1 MRTNSS
7 TSSSESVIAFV
18 ALLAVLLVPYE
29 LLVRRSEAR
38 YGVRRSNVVMPLS
51 LSPKIDALVN
61 DLAAGERYPTFIVG
75 TSRVEE
81 GVRSDAI
88 DGVAGPAFNLAM
100 SGASAL
106 TGFEVIETLKL
117 RPSLI
122 IAGIS
127 PMDFTDMSMRRGVVA
142 IRGAHDSIVSF
153 GRPDLAERGPA
164 ATARAA
170 TYALLHGA
178 TPNRRRNLGQWLDL
192 LRLRGDLL
200 KFVNNADAVAE
211 QEDVWVRGFSG
222 VPRIATPSQFREL
235 QPANITSEYRDD
247 HAPLFAQL
255 QAAVARQ
262 RARGTAV
269 VFVRLPLAPE
279 PRALEDATGF
289 DADIRAL
296 AARCGVRYIDGRTLV
311 SDAFIHDRRNF
322 VDGGHLNVSGATQ
335 FSRALA
341 AALRSLWDLQRNAP
355 AGRRRPTEAQ
365 PR

>member
-7 TSSSESVIAFV
+7 TSSSESAVVAFAAV
-18 ALLAVLLVPYE
+18 LAVLLVPYE
-29 LLVRRSEAR
+29 LLVRRSEAI

-51 LSPKIDALVN
+51 LSPKIDALVS
-61 DLAAGERYPTFIVG
+61 DLAAGERYPTYVIG

-81 GVRSDAI
+81 GVRSDVI
-88 DGVAGPAFNLAM
+88 DAVAGPTFNLAM
-100 SGASAL
+100 SGASSL
-106 TGFEVIETLKL
+106 TGLEVIETLKL

-122 IAGIS
+122 VVGVS
-127 PMDFTDMSMRRGVVA
+127 PMDFTDMSMRRGAVA
-142 IRGAHDSIVSF
+142 VRGAHDSIVSF

-178 TPNRRRNLGQWLDL
+178 SPSRRRNLGQWLDL

-200 KFVNNADAVAE
+200 KYINNADAVAA

-222 VPRIATPSQFREL
+222 VPRISTPAQFREL
-235 QPANITSEYRDD
+235 QPANITSEYLDG
-247 HAPLFAQL
+247 HAPLYAQL
-255 QAAVARQ
+255 QSAVARQ
-262 RARGTAV
+262 RARGTQV

-279 PRALEDATGF
+279 PRAIEDATGF
-289 DADIRAL
+289 DGDIRAL

-341 AALRSLWDLQRNAP
+341 AALRASH
-355 AGRRRPTEAQ
+355 
-365 PR
+365 